1 MDHFRLEQDAGL
13 FENLGLHRLDKPQNI
28 VRCGAA
34 EIDDEARVLL
44 GDRGAADTQ
53 AFESGSLD
61 KCTGES
67 ALGALENTAGIR
79 MLERLFFLAGAQV
92 LVRAGFDNSVY
103 SSISVPNITTI
114 EVNTAQMA
122 NVAVE
127 ALLEKIDSPSFSI
140 GMIQVKG
147 KIIFKDSVMS
157 LNY

>member
-92 LVRAGFDNSVY
+92 LVRAGFDRR
-103 SSISVPNITTI
+103 
-114 EVNTAQMA
+114 
-122 NVAVE
+122 VAE
-127 ALLEKIDSPSFSI
+127 RMTSPVFR
-140 GMIQVKG
+140 
-147 KIIFKDSVMS
+147 
-157 LNY
+157 